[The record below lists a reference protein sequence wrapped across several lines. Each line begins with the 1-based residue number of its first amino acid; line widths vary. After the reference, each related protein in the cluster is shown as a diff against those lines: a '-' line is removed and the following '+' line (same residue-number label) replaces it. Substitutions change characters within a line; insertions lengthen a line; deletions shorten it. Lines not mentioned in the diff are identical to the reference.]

1 MPGKTVVIM
10 VLVGLLGGI
19 LGWGLSM
26 QTMSSSHISP
36 RTVADYLHA
45 VIQADRTFYTQHV
58 VERMEA
64 MLIITAEEQWRIK
77 QALPLPAQF
86 LKEASR
92 SLDIRGASFRY
103 RLIGLWPLHSH
114 NKPSSKKEQTALEQ
128 VVEYGEVVEG
138 EETINGKRYF
148 KAIYPDRAVSRA
160 CVSCHNAHPKSAKRD
175 FKLNDVMG
183 GTCYSSALG
192 IEMERTHHFLSVCS
206 IKGTFLKAL
215 SWFSVK

>member
-1 MPGKTVVIM
+1 MSGKTFLLM
-10 VLVGLLGGI
+10 VSVGLLGLL
-19 LGWGLSM
+19 LGWGLGL
-26 QTMSSSHISP
+26 QTIPSYSLSP

-64 MLIITAEEQWRIK
+64 MLIVTAEEEWRTK

-86 LKEASR
+86 LQEASR
-92 SLDIRGASFRY
+92 SLDVRGASFRY
-103 RLIGLWPLHSH
+103 RLISSWPVHSH
-114 NKPSSKKEQTALEQ
+114 NKPSSKEEQAALEQ

-138 EETINGKRYF
+138 EVTINDKPYF

-160 CVSCHNAHPKSAKRD
+160 CVSCHNAHPQSPKRD

-183 GTCYSSALG
+183 GLV
-192 IEMERTHHFLSVCS
+192 IQVPLE
-206 IKGTFLKAL
+206 
-215 SWFSVK
+215 